1 MICLPWRVRKQTKQ
15 IHPFVFLGESMAH
28 QSAFETNWSLEQ
40 FIQTMKA
47 KLYIPSALNK
57 MLFEHVLG
65 GFSNHRN

>member
-1 MICLPWRVRKQTKQ
+1 
-15 IHPFVFLGESMAH
+15 MAH